1 MTAKEKIK
9 QFDDQSNPFYICDH
23 EDGTYS
29 LCLPLGSLMGTPENY
44 CQEAFDSYAEEI
56 GEAKLESNGLPTYG
70 NGYDWQAAF
79 CQAFEGDANL
89 GRFLFDCEAGGFY
102 MQCNDLDLLIDYG
115 KRFKDICED
124 DEKFTPIVSKGIKQ
138 MERLMEEQE
147 KVRNTVRGKLMDNP
161 TATFDIQTPYGMVQL
176 TPDTTKSLLA
186 GEMQQ
191 VKIDGVIYAD
201 YELLDQPVTNW
212 QKDLFDSNHIQ
223 MQTEEADLEMIE
235 QTM

>member
-9 QFDDQSNPFYICDH
+9 HFDDQNAPFYICDH
-23 EDGTYS
+23 EDGNYS
-29 LCLPLGSLMGTPENY
+29 LCLPLGSFMGTPDDY
-44 CQEAFDSYAEEI
+44 CQKAFDNYAEEI
-56 GEAKLESNGLPTYG
+56 GEAKIESNGLHTYG

-89 GRFLFDCEAGGFY
+89 DRFLFDCESGGFY
-102 MQCNDLDLLIDYG
+102 MQCGDLDLLIDYA

-124 DEKFTPIVSKGIKQ
+124 EEKFTPIVSTGIKQ
-138 MERLMEEQE
+138 KERIVEEQE
-147 KVRNTVRGKLMDNP
+147 KIRKTVRGKLMTNP
-161 TATFDIQTPYGMVQL
+161 SATFDIQTPYGMVQL
-176 TPDTTKSLLA
+176 TPDKAQKLLA
-186 GEMQQ
+186 GEMHQI
-191 VKIDGVIYAD
+191 KIDGVIYAD
-201 YELLDQPVTNW
+201 YELLDQHVTDW